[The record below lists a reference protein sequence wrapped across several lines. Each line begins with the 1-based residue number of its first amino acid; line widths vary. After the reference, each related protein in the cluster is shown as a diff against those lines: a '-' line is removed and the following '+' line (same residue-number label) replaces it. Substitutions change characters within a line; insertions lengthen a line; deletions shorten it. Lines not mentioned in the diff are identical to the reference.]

1 MPVDQNFA
9 WRKPFIFKVFGIY
22 RAMGISA
29 GETNRMIWI
38 EELFLTIVSMLV
50 GLFSGLISIRL
61 FTPLFTALY
70 LPENSLVKLDISMN
84 RTDIFIVLAVVG
96 VIFVV
101 CSIILSNVM
110 RKLKISDAVKLGED

>member
-1 MPVDQNFA
+1 M
-9 WRKPFIFKVFGIY
+9 IYGIY

-29 GETNRMIWI
+29 AETNRMIWI
-38 EELFLTIVSMLV
+38 EELFLTLVSILV
-50 GLFSGLISIRL
+50 GVLSGLISIRL

-70 LPENSLVKLDISMN
+70 LPENSLVKIDISMN
-84 RTDIFIVLAVVG
+84 KMDIFIVLGVVG
-96 VIFVV
+96 LIFVV